1 MKTIVMNTLTGA
13 VSEYANFDFDSIS
26 ETHAASATGLYT
38 FGGDTDNGVEIVAEV
53 ITGKPLWGDQRK
65 KRLDMVWLSMK
76 GEGTGEMIVRGEN
89 EEWRYNFPVRP
100 TGQSRAKPGLGIR
113 ENYLAFGFSNPGGE
127 QFTLDQISVSVVQ
140 SNTRRV

>member
-1 MKTIVMNTLTGA
+1 MKTLVMNTLTGA

-76 GEGTGEMIVRGEN
+76 GEGTAELIVQGEN
-89 EEWRYNFPVRP
+89 DEWRYNFPVRA

-127 QFTLDQISVSVVQ
+127 AFTLDQISVNVAQ

>member
-1 MKTIVMNTLTGA
+1 MIVMNTLTGA
-13 VSEYANFDFDSIS
+13 VSEYSNFAFDSITD
-26 ETHAASATGLYT
+26 THSASATGLYT
-38 FGGDTDNGVEIVAEV
+38 LGGDTDNGTEIVAEIV
-53 ITGKPLWGDQRK
+53 TGKPLWGDQRK

-76 GEGTGEMIVRGEN
+76 GEGTAELIVQGEN
-89 EEWRYNFPVRP
+89 DEWRYNFPVRA

-127 QFTLDQISVSVVQ
+127 AFTLDQISVYAAQ